1 MRKGLSMNYRTLG
14 RTGLEISGLGF
25 GASPLGDVFG
35 KTDPREGARAV
46 HGAID
51 AGINFFDV
59 SPYYG
64 ITLAE
69 TRLGE
74 ALEGRRDKVVLSTK
88 CGRYGAD
95 QFDFSPKRIRASID
109 ESLGRLR
116 TDYVDLLFAHDIEFG
131 DERRIVEETVPAL
144 RRIQRD
150 GKARFIGI
158 SGFPL
163 QMLRRVAQAAKVDAI
178 LSYCRYNLLMNDLDD
193 VLTPF
198 AREHGIGLINAS
210 PLHMGILTDS
220 GPPPWHPAPAE
231 VREAGIRIAEACRTA
246 GVNVETVALRYCSR
260 YPSAATT
267 LVGMRQSSEVEANLR
282 AFDGETD
289 PALLDQIEKIV
300 APVRNRSWPS
310 GRPENRDDATET
322 R

>member
-1 MRKGLSMNYRTLG
+1 MNYRTLG
-14 RTGLEISGLGF
+14 RTGLELSGLGF

-35 KTDPREGARAV
+35 KTDPREGMRAV
-46 HGAID
+46 HCAID

-95 QFDFSPKRIRASID
+95 EFDFSPKRIRASID

-116 TDYVDLLFAHDIEFG
+116 TDYVDLLLAHDIEFG
-131 DERRIVEETVPAL
+131 EERQIVEETIPAL
-144 RRIQRD
+144 RQIQRD

-158 SGFPL
+158 SGLPL
-163 QMLRRVAQAAKVDAI
+163 KMLRRVAKAAKVDAI
-178 LSYCRYNLLMNDLDD
+178 LSYCRYNLLMNDLDTT
-193 VLTPF
+193 LAPF

-210 PLHMGILTDS
+210 PLHMGILTNA
-220 GPPPWHPAPAE
+220 GPPAWHPAPPQ
-231 VREAGIRIAEACRTA
+231 VRDA
-246 GVNVETVALRYCSR
+246 GVRVAALCHDAGVSVEIVALRYCSR
-260 YPSAATT
+260 YPFAATT
-267 LVGMRQSSEVEANLR
+267 LVGMRQSSEVETNLR
-282 AFDGETD
+282 ALDGETD
-289 PALLDQIEKIV
+289 PALLDRIEKIV
-300 APVRNRSWPS
+300 APVRNRFWPT
-310 GRPENRDDATET
+310 GRPENRDDVVET
-322 R
+322 H